1 MFTIRINKLQRK
13 KRMKKKNGITLVRLV
28 LIIAIL
34 ITLSCGLMMI
44 LTLDTNQMLQIG
56 YQVLTKQIDLKEEI
70 TENEI
75 LMGITDVRGE
85 GIIIHIL
92 DGKDLI
98 HQEDLIILID
108 ELKNAGSEAI
118 SINEQ
123 RVTNSTYLYCDGS
136 VILMDGEKIGNPFTI
151 KAIGNSE
158 TIYGAI
164 TRNQGY
170 ISTLKKD
177 NLEVTI
183 EKSENVEIPKTNQK
197 ELQTYSNNKT
207 QIGKLKK
214 SNQLIGKSDI
224 VGQGIEI
231 EIEENKFRLTALN
244 FLQLVNDLKSANV
257 EAISINNQR
266 ITNMTDIMDISNE
279 YVLVNSI
286 PISSPYTIKAIGNQE
301 EILEALDYT
310 NSQVNKIKRKGNNIE
325 LYKVRNLEIEKYSQ
339 KKDRDKMKI
348 DYIK

>member
-1 MFTIRINKLQRK
+1 
-13 KRMKKKNGITLVRLV
+13 MKKKNGITLVRLV

-44 LTLDTNQMLQIG
+44 LTPDTNQMLQIG

-164 TRNQGY
+164 NRNQGY
-170 ISTLKKD
+170 IATLQRD
-177 NLEVTI
+177 NLEITI
-183 EKSENVEIPKTNQK
+183 EKSDNITIPKTNDK
-197 ELQTYSNNKT
+197 ELQDYAKHKT
-207 QIGKLKK
+207 KLGMLKE
-214 SNQLIGKSDI
+214 SNQIIGKSNVI
-224 VGQGIEI
+224 GKGIEI
-231 EIEENKFRLTALN
+231 RIEENKVKLTALN
-244 FLQLVNDLKSANV
+244 FLQIVNDLKSAGAK
-257 EAISINNQR
+257 AIEVNHQR
-266 ITNMTDIMDISNE
+266 ITNMTDIMDIGNE
-279 YVLVNSI
+279 YTLVNSI
-286 PISSPYTIKAIGNQE
+286 PISRPYTIKAIGDQE
-301 EILEALDYT
+301 KILEALDYS
-310 NSQVNKIKRKGNNIE
+310 NSQIKKIMNKGNNVDI
-325 LYKVRNLEIEKYSQ
+325 YRVGNLEIEQYIQ
-339 KKDRDKMKI
+339 KKDKNKMAME
-348 DYIK
+348 YIK